1 MENFMKS
8 DSFVFIRI
16 ILSFVWTVLMEF
28 TVVLILGVAI
38 PQSEPIGFFTGI
50 IYKLS
55 ISLPSVVYLSI
66 MVMIIMLVSICVD
79 MVYYRETNIESK
91 GGNVFKLYAIIKN
104 LILFLFNIIILFI
117 IY

>member
-1 MENFMKS
+1 
-8 DSFVFIRI
+8 
-16 ILSFVWTVLMEF
+16 MEF

-91 GGNVFKLYAIIKN
+91 GGNVFKLYAIIQRLGICARP
-104 LILFLFNIIILFI
+104 LIIVLG
-117 IY
+117 